1 MIIKIFL
8 NYLFGYLNVT
18 IEGFFVERF
27 INTCTNKKIF
37 LWNLKKKNS
46 SMLDANISIKDF
58 KNIKEIARK
67 TKCRIKINKKKGLP
81 FLFDRYKKRKIF
93 IILLIPIIL
102 TIMISS
108 MYVWNIEIIGVENT
122 NKSELLEQ
130 LKNNGL
136 DIGKLKN
143 KIDSKKIVNNIRL
156 ERNDISWMEIN
167 LKGTNAIVNVVEA
180 ESKPNI
186 INDDEYCDIVSNKR
200 GVITKVIAEKGTAL
214 VKEGDIVEE
223 GTKLISGTMEGK
235 FTDIRYVHAKGEVKA
250 KVWYT
255 KRKKSS
261 FTREITKETGN
272 QKNKYSII
280 FNNFKIN
287 LYKSIPNFEKYDTIN
302 ENKKL
307 KLFSNFYLPII
318 IQKDTYKELYSDKV
332 TYGKVELQNLLI
344 SELEKEFEKE
354 NIDKDKITNK
364 IVNVYQTDEDTIEIE
379 LTYEVLECIGTEEKL
394 NYYR

>member
-8 NYLFGYLNVT
+8 NYLFGYLNLT

-27 INTCTNKKIF
+27 INTCTSKKIF

-108 MYVWNIEIIGVENT
+108 MYVWNIEIIGVENI

-180 ESKPNI
+180 ESKPDI
-186 INDDEYCDIVSNKR
+186 IKDDEYCDIVSNKR
-200 GVITKVIAEKGTAL
+200 
-214 VKEGDIVEE
+214 
-223 GTKLISGTMEGK
+223 
-235 FTDIRYVHAKGEVKA
+235 
-250 KVWYT
+250 
-255 KRKKSS
+255 
-261 FTREITKETGN
+261 
-272 QKNKYSII
+272 
-280 FNNFKIN
+280 
-287 LYKSIPNFEKYDTIN
+287 
-302 ENKKL
+302 
-307 KLFSNFYLPII
+307 
-318 IQKDTYKELYSDKV
+318 
-332 TYGKVELQNLLI
+332 
-344 SELEKEFEKE
+344 
-354 NIDKDKITNK
+354 
-364 IVNVYQTDEDTIEIE
+364 
-379 LTYEVLECIGTEEKL
+379 
-394 NYYR
+394 